1 VSDDRGGPPP
11 DDLIDDPFAEGD
23 PAAQERARR
32 RAEREARRAKRQ
44 AEAPSGETEAPPGP
58 SGPSAGERASAALS
72 GLGDRITR
80 RRAERRADTG
90 TEGTVPASPYEAPA
104 PPPPEP
110 PPEPE
115 PEPYTDPP
123 DEPPARVSEPE
134 RYSHSTPP
142 PSDGRGIRGRLPRAR
157 AAWIVAAIFVV
168 ALLLFANA
176 LFQPFHGSGGEDVVF
191 TVKKG
196 ESSGAV
202 ADRLDEEGIVSSGTL
217 FEIRLTLAGHRG
229 DVFAGRYVLEDGMSY
244 SDAIDELTKPPS
256 QRSVAVTVP
265 EGYSR
270 EQIAKLSTQSGLSGS
285 YEAASK
291 SSKQLD
297 PAKYG
302 AENAPSLE
310 GFLYPSTY
318 DLKPKA
324 TADDLVSAQLT
335 AFEKEFEKVD
345 MSFAESKNLT
355 PYDVL
360 TIASMIDRE
369 VQLAEERDL
378 VASVIYNRL
387 DQGEPLGV
395 DATIRYEDGN
405 FTEPI
410 EASRLEQNTPY
421 NTYTNQGLPPTPIG
435 NPGLSAIKAAAN
447 PADTDYLFYVVKP
460 GTCGE
465 HVFTETLEEHTAAQA
480 QYDEAREAAGGK
492 SPDTC

>member
-1 VSDDRGGPPP
+1 VSDDRGGTPP
-11 DDLIDDPFAEGD
+11 DDWVDDPFAQGD

-32 RAEREARRAKRQ
+32 RAEREARRAKR
-44 AEAPSGETEAPPGP
+44 ESKPSPEQP
-58 SGPSAGERASAALS
+58 SVPREPRGPSAGERASAALS
-72 GLGDRITR
+72 GLGDRIAR
-80 RRAERRADTG
+80 RRAERQSITG
-90 TEGTVPASPYEAPA
+90 TEGTVPASSYE

-110 PPEPE
+110 DAE
-115 PEPYTDPP
+115 PP
-123 DEPPARVSEPE
+123 DEPPTRVSEPE

-142 PSDGRGIRGRLPRAR
+142 PSERRGIRDRLPRAR
-157 AAWIVAAIFVV
+157 AVWIVVAVFVI

-176 LFQPFHGSGGEDVVF
+176 LFQPFHGGGEGEVVF

-196 ESSGAV
+196 ESAGAV
-202 ADRLDEEGIVSSGTL
+202 ADRLDEEGIISSGTL
-217 FEIRLTLAGHRG
+217 FDIRLTLAGHRG

-244 SDAIDELTKPPS
+244 SEAIDELTKPPS
-256 QRSVAVTVP
+256 QRSLAVTVP

-270 EQIAKLSTQSGLSGS
+270 EQIAKLATQSGLEGS
-285 YEAASK
+285 YESASK

-297 PAKYG
+297 PGKYG
-302 AENAPSLE
+302 AEDAPSLE

-318 DLKPKA
+318 ELKPKS
-324 TADDLVSAQLT
+324 TAEDLVAAQLT

-345 MSFAESKNLT
+345 LDYAESKNLT
-355 PYDVL
+355 PYDIL

-378 VASVIYNRL
+378 VSSVIYNRL

-435 NPGLSAIKAAAN
+435 NPGLAAIKAAAN

-465 HVFTETLEEHTAAQA
+465 HVFSETLEEHTAAQA